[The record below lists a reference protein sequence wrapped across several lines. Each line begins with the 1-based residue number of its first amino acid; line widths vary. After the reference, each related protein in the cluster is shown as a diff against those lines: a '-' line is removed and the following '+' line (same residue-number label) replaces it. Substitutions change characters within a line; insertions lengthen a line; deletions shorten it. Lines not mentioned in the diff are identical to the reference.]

1 MAAGDYAAPSRL
13 GVDQSTNGTFAQDN
27 ALFLEVFGGEV
38 LNAFNTANVTMNRH
52 KVRTISE
59 GKTARFPSTWK
70 TSAYTHTPGA
80 LLVPKSIEHTEMT
93 ISIDDLLVAPVFI
106 DRLDDAKNHYEVRRE
121 YSKQVGEVLGNTMD
135 KNVLRNMMVAAAT
148 ASRHT
153 NGDGGSILGAA
164 SAGVISGDL
173 EVLIDAIF
181 ASLKRLDEKNVPG
194 VGRQV
199 FVRPLE
205 WYGLLRAGAALSA
218 AAAGANTSPIGQI
231 MDRDVGGSGNLT
243 EGAMPRI
250 GGAELVKS
258 NNIPQANETT
268 GNFIDSSHA
277 DFIPNANYRVDSSD
291 VMALVNT
298 GDCVGTVKLLDLAME
313 QEYDIT
319 RQGHLI
325 VGKYAVGHG
334 VLRSECAVT
343 ISDATGLNLTA

>member
-1 MAAGDYAAPSRL
+1 MS
-13 GVDQSTNGTFAQDN
+13 
-27 ALFLEVFGGEV
+27 
-38 LNAFNTANVTMNRH
+38 RH

-70 TSAYTHTPGA
+70 TTAYTHVPGQI
-80 LLVPKSIEHTEMT
+80 LVPNAIEHAEMT

-106 DRLDDAKNHYEVRRE
+106 DRLDEAKNHYEVRRE

-135 KNVLRNMMVAAAT
+135 KNVLRVMMKAAAT
-148 ASRHT
+148 TTRHT
-153 NGDGGSILGAA
+153 GGEGGSILGAA
-164 SAGVISGDL
+164 SANVISGDL

-194 VGRQV
+194 VGRQI

-205 WYGLLRAGAALSA
+205 WYGLLRAGSALVTTPA
-218 AAAGANTSPIGQI
+218 PPAAGQNLSPIGSI
-231 MDRDVGGSGNLT
+231 MNRDLGGNGNLT
-243 EGAMPRI
+243 EGTMPHI
-250 GGAELVKS
+250 GGAELIKS

-277 DFIPNANYRVDSSD
+277 DYIPNTDYRVDSTD

-343 ISDATGLNLTA
+343 ISDATGLSFGA

>member
-1 MAAGDYAAPSRL
+1 MSDYAAPSRL
-13 GVDQSTNGTFAQDN
+13 GVDKTTNASFAQDN

-38 LNAFNTANVTMNRH
+38 LNAFNTANVTMSRH

-70 TSAYTHTPGA
+70 TTAYTHVPGEI
-80 LLVPKSIEHTEMT
+80 LVPKSIEHTEMT

-106 DRLDDAKNHYEVRRE
+106 DRLDEAKNHYEVRRE

-135 KNVLRNMMVAAAT
+135 ANVLRNMVIAANTAT
-148 ASRHT
+148 RHT
-153 NGDGGSILGAA
+153 NGDGGSVLGANLA
-164 SAGVISGDL
+164 NVISGDL

-205 WYGLLRAGAALSA
+205 WYGLLRAGAALGA
-218 AAAGANTSPIGQI
+218 ALSGNATSPIGSI
-231 MDRDVGGSGNLT
+231 MDRDVGGNGNLT
-243 EGAMPRI
+243 EGVMPRI
-250 GGAELVKS
+250 GGAELIKS
-258 NNIPQANETT
+258 NNIPQADETQA
-268 GNFIDSSHA
+268 GVDEPGENVNSK
-277 DFIPNANYRVDSSD
+277 YRVDSTD
-291 VMALVNT
+291 IMALVNT

-334 VLRSECAVT
+334 VLRSECAVA
-343 ISDATGLNLTA
+343 ISDAASLTLTA

>member
-1 MAAGDYAAPSRL
+1 MSDYTAPSRL
-13 GVDQSTNGTFAQDN
+13 GENGTTGAN
-27 ALFLEVFGGEV
+27 SNELFLEVFGGEV

-70 TSAYTHTPGA
+70 TTAYTHVPGQI
-80 LLVPKSIEHTEMT
+80 LDPKAIEHAEML

-106 DRLDDAKNHYEVRRE
+106 DRLDEAKNHYEVRRE

-135 KNVLRNMMVAAAT
+135 KNVLRVMMKAAAT
-148 ASRHT
+148 TTRHT
-153 NGDGGSILGAA
+153 GGDGGSILGAA
-164 SAGVISGDL
+164 SANVISGDL

-194 VGRQV
+194 VGRQI

-205 WYGLLRAGAALSA
+205 WYGLLRAGSALVTTPA
-218 AAAGANTSPIGQI
+218 PPTAGQNLSPIGSI
-231 MDRDVGGSGNLT
+231 MNRDLGGNGNLS
-243 EGAMPRI
+243 EGVMPRI
-250 GGAELVKS
+250 GGAELIKS
-258 NNIPQANETT
+258 NNIPNAAEATSFANAEDP
-268 GNFIDSSHA
+268 GFNVNSK
-277 DFIPNANYRVDSSD
+277 YRVDSED

-334 VLRSECAVT
+334 VLRAECAVT
-343 ISDATGLNLTA
+343 ISDATGLTFGA